1 MFVPTRFDQYQDW
14 GMSPIIG
21 HRVLLWNTSYVA
33 NMPSISRN
41 PTKVLQNHKS
51 GISLT
56 RKTHGPPFYGIFLVD
71 GIRTA
76 GKPSLKCTV
85 VRYCGSSFQRRY
97 APIGVMNYAVRHGH
111 NATIIRIP
119 SLGVMTP
126 CTTWLMLL
134 AAKQSRRDLR
144 RIQRHTFWIERQH
157 RKQKTKTGT
166 DMH

>member
-1 MFVPTRFDQYQDW
+1 MIFDQYQDW

-33 NMPSISRN
+33 NVPSISRN
-41 PTKVLQNHKS
+41 RTKAWQNHKS
-51 GISLT
+51 GISPT
-56 RKTHGPPFYGIFLVD
+56 GKTHGPPFYGIFLVD

-85 VRYCGSSFQRRY
+85 VCYCGSSFQRRY

-111 NATIIRIP
+111 NAAIIRIP

-126 CTTWLMLL
+126 STTWPMLL
-134 AAKQSRRDLR
+134 TVKQLRRNSRRS
-144 RIQRHTFWIERQH
+144 QRYTLWIELLMFADSE
-157 RKQKTKTGT
+157 TT
-166 DMH
+166 